1 MAKHLKQ
8 VHGEQ
13 IAREQSTEAESAAA
27 SFARL
32 VSKQAEKPEKKQP
45 EKQLDGDETAAEKP
59 MTSVGALAS
68 SITEFIGNKFNE
80 LINSMS
86 WLQQG
91 QKQQA
96 TKSDIAAMK
105 SEVLA
110 AINEG
115 LAQKKAAACK

>member
-1 MAKHLKQ
+1 MGMFL
-8 VHGEQ
+8 VFRGTPPP
-13 IAREQSTEAESAAA
+13 ARVDLRVVE
-27 SFARL
+27 
-32 VSKQAEKPEKKQP
+32 
-45 EKQLDGDETAAEKP
+45 DGETAAEKP

-91 QKQQA
+91 QKQLAKQQA

-115 LAQKKAAACK
+115 LSQKKAARNLEQPAGG